1 MAYLTYDI
9 EVDLY
14 ETERFDFEPD
24 RDRLLKVIIP
34 LAKSEMKDGDFKV
47 DHDDVYAWLD
57 EYEDFLIEMYEDEIK
72 EHFLRDAIEA
82 FTEMYM
88 DPYSYHGV
96 SRKDFQ

>member
-24 RDRLLKVIIP
+24 RDKLLKVIIP
-34 LAKSEMKDGDFKV
+34 IAKYEMKNGEFKV

-57 EYEDFLIEMYEDEIK
+57 EYEDYIFEIYEDEIK
-72 EHFLRDAIEA
+72 EHFFTDAVDA
-82 FTEMYM
+82 FVEMNM
-88 DPYSYHGV
+88 DPYAYHGV
-96 SRKDFQ
+96 SRKDFF